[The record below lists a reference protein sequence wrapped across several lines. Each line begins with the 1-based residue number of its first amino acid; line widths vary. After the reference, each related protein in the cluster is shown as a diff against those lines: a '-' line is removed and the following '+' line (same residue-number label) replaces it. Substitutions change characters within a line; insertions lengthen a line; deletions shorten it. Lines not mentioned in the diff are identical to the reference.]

1 MPSRCLYQ
9 SLLEICLA
17 LHIADLIGVGMG
29 FFYLVV
35 AKSIRRHS
43 DLIAGY
49 RRLSDSE
56 KQRLVANRFN
66 TKLYRATM
74 LFAAF
79 SFVSALV
86 LFPFHADTL
95 KSVIICSL
103 PVLLSA
109 VGVGLFIKCR

>member
-1 MPSRCLYQ
+1 MPW
-9 SLLEICLA
+9 IA
-17 LHIADLIGVGMG
+17 AHAADLINFAMG
-29 FFYLVV
+29 FFYLAI
-35 AKSIRRHS
+35 AKSIRRHP

-56 KQRLVANRFN
+56 KQWLVGNRFN